1 MSWAGPATRLLR
13 IVEECCCSTEMFTWR
28 PFPQE
33 ETRYVGVSNAAHVS
47 CVSWPE
53 RVRSRRERRSPQADG
68 WTARVRDA
76 GTMTVLD
83 GYGGCVCHL
92 VTACIATRNT
102 TLLLSLAS
110 PCLPGA
116 PHSAIPRL
124 ERRMSLTLSP
134 GWTLPGAATQA
145 IRSVCPAQCSVLYA
159 MAQHLFAK

>member
-1 MSWAGPATRLLR
+1 MSWAGPATPTS
-13 IVEECCCSTEMFTWR
+13 VEYRCSTETITWPR
-28 PFPQE
+28 FPQE
-33 ETRYVGVSNAAHVS
+33 ENAVCRRLKHAAHVS

-53 RVRSRRERRSPQADG
+53 GVRSRRERSSPQADG

-92 VTACIATRNT
+92 VTACIATQNT